1 MFLLDTNVCIR
12 LLNRTSSKVA
22 ERLAGLQPS
31 QVRLC
36 SVVKAELCFGAR
48 KSSRPS
54 ENLRLLDS
62 FFEPFVSEPFD
73 DRCAE
78 PYAAIRQD
86 LERSGRPIGAN
97 DLLIASIALAHELT
111 LVTHNIE
118 EFSRVIGLRYE
129 DWET

>member
-12 LLNRTSSKVA
+12 LLNRSSSRVA
-22 ERLAGLQPS
+22 QRLRGLQPS

-36 SVVKAELCFGAR
+36 SVVKAELCCGAH

-73 DRCAE
+73 DRCVE
-78 PYAAIRQD
+78 PYAAIRRE
-86 LERSGRPIGAN
+86 LERAGRPIGAN
-97 DLLIASIALAHELT
+97 DLLIASIALVHGLT
-111 LVTHNIE
+111 LVTHNVE
-118 EFSRVIGLRYE
+118 EFSRVVGLRYE
-129 DWET
+129 DWE

>member
-1 MFLLDTNVCIR
+1 MGGGREN
-12 LLNRTSSKVA
+12 SSKVA
-22 ERLAGLQPS
+22 QRLGALQPS

-54 ENLRLLDS
+54 ENLRLLDR
-62 FFEPFVSEPFD
+62 FFEPFD

-97 DLLIASIALAHELT
+97 DLMIASIALTHELT
-111 LVTHNIE
+111 LVTHNVE

-129 DWET
+129 DWE